1 MALVLTAPIISSVKS
16 TISHGYLA
24 GICGAVLVYAAAA
37 FAQGSSNGLLSGGN
51 LMAVNDSAAINQ
63 QSDCKARF
71 AAMVRDLDAVLASDP
86 KAIDPIYELFKRH
99 FPIEKCSIEDAL
111 ATARASRFF
120 VGSEEAPEY
129 YNIGFNSAGVSSGYG
144 FGVLISLNK
153 KTGIFELPF
162 AKVNGF

>member
-1 MALVLTAPIISSVKS
+1 V
-16 TISHGYLA
+16 
-24 GICGAVLVYAAAA
+24 GICSAALFFATAA
-37 FAQGSSNGLLSGGN
+37 FAQGRSNGFLSGGD
-51 LMAVNDSAAINQ
+51 LMPVADSGSINQ
-63 QSDCKARF
+63 RRDCETRF
-71 AAMVRDLDAVLASDP
+71 AVAVRDLDAVLASDP
-86 KAIDPIYELFKRH
+86 KAIDPIYEIFKRH

-162 AKVNGF
+162 AKVNGY